1 MSNAATL
8 DRPTG
13 AAVNNTVTAGAPLRA
28 GIAGVAA
35 SRPVA
40 ATWQWVAPVIC
51 DITPSWVGGDGE
63 FTEGIGPNGQR
74 VIRRRFT
81 DENAMYA
88 SPLESIVT
96 VMRAA
101 GDAGIAPHVVE
112 ADGSD
117 VISAQLPET
126 WRSAKLDELRDTR
139 LLLHALDVRHA
150 VHALDLGKRALTCAR
165 SVAAR
170 SVVHDVAVMRERCDD
185 AGMTLPRDVDRILVK
200 LEPFITA
207 APTIAHEPMLCHGD
221 GAASNVL
228 FDTADPAAM
237 PKLSGWTVC
246 GLRDPYEEAGSVL
259 SELHPFC
266 VVDDAQ
272 VLRRLGLDPANAFA
286 AQGFAV
292 LDGVLWALIGLWR
305 SRVNVDK
312 SIDCT
317 KYGMWRLVK
326 ARHQLDLFPELNEW
340 LEAAR

>member
-1 MSNAATL
+1 MSSVATL
-8 DRPTG
+8 ERPAA

-28 GIAGVAA
+28 GTTVAA
-35 SRPVA
+35 SRPVTSA
-40 ATWQWVAPVIC
+40 WQWVAPITC

-63 FTEGIGPNGQR
+63 FCEGVGPNGQR
-74 VIRRRFT
+74 VVRRRFT
-81 DENAMYA
+81 EENAMYA

-101 GDAGIAPHVVE
+101 GQVGIAPEVVE
-112 ADGSD
+112 VSGAD
-117 VISAQLPET
+117 VITAQLPET
-126 WRSAKLDELRDTR
+126 WRGAKLDELRDTR
-139 LLLHALDVRHA
+139 LLLHTLDVRKA
-150 VHALDLGKRALTCAR
+150 VHTIDLGKRALTCAR

-170 SVVHDVAVMRERCDD
+170 SVVHDVAVMRARCGE
-185 AGMTLPRDVDRILVK
+185 AGMTLPRDVDRILAA
-200 LEPFITA
+200 LEPFIAA
-207 APTIAHEPMLCHGD
+207 APTIAHEPVLCHGD

-228 FDTADPAAM
+228 FNTADPAAM
-237 PKLSGWTVC
+237 PKLTGWTLC

-272 VLRRLGLDPANAFA
+272 VLHRLGLDPACAFA

-305 SRVNVDK
+305 SQINADK

-326 ARHQLDLFPELNEW
+326 ARHQLDLFHELNEW